1 MADVDWKSV
10 KGIREV
16 LVHDYEGVEVNV
28 VVDAIAREL
37 PGLLRAVESLLANPD
52 AANVTSRPRTHQ
64 VGPL

>member
-1 MADVDWKSV
+1 VSAL
-10 KGIREV
+10 REQRSNR
-16 LVHDYEGVEVNV
+16 LNILLDDEHAAKLDSLAG
-28 VVDAIAREL
+28 RL